1 MRLGLLVGSGRE
13 LSLNTI
19 SFFTG
24 AGGLDLGLEDAGFET
39 RLAVEID
46 SDCRETLKRNRPS
59 WNPTE
64 RFGGDITKFQ
74 PSEILRLSSLR
85 RGEVDL
91 IAGGPPC
98 QSFSN
103 IGKRGG
109 FSDQR
114 GQLIRTYIEIVASI
128 RPKLFVFE
136 NVQGLLQHPEVL
148 EFMDREL
155 SGRYALSMRMINAA
169 DYGVPQFRKRVIV
182 IGALGSRKFQFPEA
196 THSESG
202 FLPNTGHWLTVRDA
216 LNAIPKCRLLDPDN
230 FSMNHSEEMKYR
242 ISLVK
247 PGRNFHSLPMDLR
260 PRCWK
265 DGRHQGADTFGRLEW
280 DRPSVT
286 IRTCGYNPTKGRYIH
301 PKHNRGLSTVEMAA
315 LQTFPSDYSFYG
327 GIGSIGRQIGN
338 AVPPRLGLVIGHAL
352 MDFIGIRAAA

>member
-1 MRLGLLVGSGRE
+1 M
-13 LSLNTI
+13 NTI

-24 AGGLDLGLEDAGFET
+24 AGGLDLGLEAAGFQT
-39 RLAVEID
+39 RLSVEID
-46 SDCRETLKRNRPS
+46 PDCRKTLKRNRPD
-59 WNPTE
+59 WNPTDL
-64 RFGGDITKFQ
+64 FDGDITKFK
-74 PSEILRLSSLR
+74 PSEILRLTSLR

-91 IAGGPPC
+91 ISGGPPC

-109 FSDQR
+109 FADHR
-114 GQLIRTYIEIVASI
+114 GQLIRTYIEMVSSI
-128 RPKLFVFE
+128 RPNLFVFE

-148 EFMDREL
+148 EFINCEL
-155 SGRYALSMRMINAA
+155 SGDYALSMRLVNAA

-182 IGALGSRKFQFPEA
+182 VGALGVRKFQFPEA

-202 FLPNTGHWLTVRDA
+202 FLPNTSHWLTVREAFD
-216 LNAIPKCRLLDPDN
+216 AIPKNRLLEPDN
-230 FSMNHSEEMKYR
+230 FSMKHSEEMKHR
-242 ISLVK
+242 MSMVK

-301 PKHNRGLSTVEMAA
+301 PRHNRGLSTIEMAA
-315 LQTFPSDYSFYG
+315 LQTFPPDYSFYG

-338 AVPPRLGLVIGHAL
+338 AVPPRLGLVIGRAL
-352 MDFIGIRAAA
+352 MEFIQMRAAA